1 MAQKLFVGNLAYT
14 VTDDELKEH
23 FAQAG
28 EVVSARVITDRETN
42 RSRGFGFVE
51 FNDDETAKKAMTELQ
66 DSEIS
71 GRAINIDEAKPSQR

>member
-1 MAQKLFVGNLAYT
+1 MSQKLFVGNLAYT

-51 FNDDETAKKAMTELQ
+51 FADDATAKKAMTELQ